1 MIYLYH
7 QVKENTTNQKGELT
21 MGKSAMALGNELREV
36 FAQVI
41 EQALANDYDVLRV
54 PLSADS
60 TSDGFQLAIPT
71 TDSEQNEKTVLIHI
85 SVPKGNRDGVPY
97 DPYEE
102 NERYKENVAAK
113 KSKESARAEKKAREE
128 AERQRKKEAKKTI
141 KTMKK
146 DMEEIFGDEKPTEEA

>member
-1 MIYLYH
+1 
-7 QVKENTTNQKGELT
+7 
-21 MGKSAMALGNELREV
+21 MGKSVMALGNELREV

-41 EQALANDYDVLRV
+41 EAALTTDYDVLRV

-113 KSKESARAEKKAREE
+113 KDKEAKRAEKKAREE
-128 AERQRKKEAKKTI
+128 AERSRKKEAKKTI

-146 DMEEIFGDEKPTEEA
+146 DVEEIFGGDKPTEG

>member
-1 MIYLYH
+1 
-7 QVKENTTNQKGELT
+7 
-21 MGKSAMALGNELREV
+21 MGKSVMALGNELREV

-41 EQALANDYDVLRV
+41 ETALTADYDVLRV

-71 TDSEQNEKTVLIHI
+71 VDSENNEKTVLLHI

-102 NERYKENVAAK
+102 HERYKENVAAK
-113 KSKESARAEKKAREE
+113 KDREAKRAEKKARLE
-128 AERQRKKEAKKTI
+128 AERSRKKEAKKTV

-146 DMEEIFGDEKPTEEA
+146 DIEEIFGGDKPTEEA

>member
-1 MIYLYH
+1 MA
-7 QVKENTTNQKGELT
+7 
-21 MGKSAMALGNELREV
+21 KSAMALGNELREV

-41 EQALANDYDVLRV
+41 EAALGADYDVLRV

-71 TDSEQNEKTVLIHI
+71 TDSEQNEKTVLVHI
-85 SVPKGNRDGVPY
+85 SVPKGSRDGVPY
-97 DPYEE
+97 DPYEQ

-113 KSKESARAEKKAREE
+113 TDKEAKRAEKKAREE
-128 AERQRKKEAKKTI
+128 AERSRKREAKKVV

-146 DMEEIFGDEKPTEEA
+146 DMEEIFGGDNSAPTDEGE

>member
-1 MIYLYH
+1 
-7 QVKENTTNQKGELT
+7 
-21 MGKSAMALGNELREV
+21 MGKSVMALGNEPREV

-41 EQALANDYDVLRV
+41 EAALGADYDVLRV

-71 TDSEQNEKTVLIHI
+71 TDSEQNEKTVLVHI

-113 KSKESARAEKKAREE
+113 KDKEAKRAEKKAREE
-128 AERQRKKEAKKTI
+128 AERQRKKEAKKTV

-146 DMEEIFGDEKPTEEA
+146 DIEEIFGGEQPTEE

>member
-1 MIYLYH
+1 
-7 QVKENTTNQKGELT
+7 
-21 MGKSAMALGNELREV
+21 MGKSAMALGNELREI
-36 FAQVI
+36 FAVAI
-41 EQALANDYDVLRV
+41 EQALGKDYEVLRV

-71 TDSEQNEKTVLIHI
+71 VDSEQNEKTVLLHL

-113 KSKESARAEKKAREE
+113 KDKEAKRAEKKAREE
-128 AERQRKKEAKKTI
+128 AERERKRSAKKTV

-146 DMEEIFGDEKPTEEA
+146 DIEEIFSGDKPTEEA

>member
-1 MIYLYH
+1 
-7 QVKENTTNQKGELT
+7 

-36 FAQVI
+36 FAQAI
-41 EQALANDYDVLRV
+41 EQTLANDYEVLRV

-71 TDSEQNEKTVLIHI
+71 VDSEQNEKTVLLHI
-85 SVPKGNRDGVPY
+85 SVPKGNRDGLLY

-102 NERYKENVAAK
+102 NDRYKENVAAK
-113 KSKESARAEKKAREE
+113 KDKEAKRAEKKAREE
-128 AERQRKKEAKKTI
+128 AERERKKAAKKTV

-146 DMEEIFGDEKPTEEA
+146 DIQEIFKPDDLVEGE

>member
-1 MIYLYH
+1 
-7 QVKENTTNQKGELT
+7 
-21 MGKSAMALGNELREV
+21 MGKSVMALGNELREV

-41 EQALANDYDVLRV
+41 ESALGADYDVLRV

-71 TDSEQNEKTVLIHI
+71 TDSEQNEKTVLVHI

-113 KSKESARAEKKAREE
+113 KDKEAKRAEKKAREE

-146 DMEEIFGDEKPTEEA
+146 DIEEIFSGEQPTEE

>member
-1 MIYLYH
+1 
-7 QVKENTTNQKGELT
+7 
-21 MGKSAMALGNELREV
+21 MGKSVMALGNELREV

-41 EQALANDYDVLRV
+41 ESALGTDYDVLRV

-71 TDSEQNEKTVLIHI
+71 TDSEQNEKTVLVHI

-113 KSKESARAEKKAREE
+113 KDKEAKRAEKKAREE
-128 AERQRKKEAKKTI
+128 AERQRKKEAKKTV

-146 DMEEIFGDEKPTEEA
+146 DIEEIFGGEQPTEE

>member
-1 MIYLYH
+1 
-7 QVKENTTNQKGELT
+7 
-21 MGKSAMALGNELREV
+21 MGKSVMALGNELREA
-36 FAQVI
+36 FAQEI
-41 EQALANDYDVLRV
+41 EAALSADYDVLRV

-71 TDSEQNEKTVLIHI
+71 IDSEQNEKTVLIHI

-113 KSKESARAEKKAREE
+113 KDKEAKRAEKKAREE
-128 AERQRKKEAKKTI
+128 AERSRKKEAKKTV

-146 DMEEIFGDEKPTEEA
+146 DIEEIFGGEQPTEE

>member
-1 MIYLYH
+1 
-7 QVKENTTNQKGELT
+7 
-21 MGKSAMALGNELREV
+21 MGKSAMALGNELRED

-41 EQALANDYDVLRV
+41 EAVLAADYEVLRV

-71 TDSEQNEKTVLIHI
+71 VDSEQNEKTVLIHI

-102 NERYKENVAAK
+102 NERYKENVAVKKDKEAK
-113 KSKESARAEKKAREE
+113 RAEKKAREE
-128 AERQRKKEAKKTI
+128 AERSRKKEAKKTI

-146 DMEEIFGDEKPTEEA
+146 DMEEIFNGDKPTEE

>member
-1 MIYLYH
+1 
-7 QVKENTTNQKGELT
+7 
-21 MGKSAMALGNELREV
+21 MGKSVMALGNELREA
-36 FAQVI
+36 FAQEI
-41 EQALANDYDVLRV
+41 ETALSADYDVLRV

-71 TDSEQNEKTVLIHI
+71 IDSEQNEKTVLIHI

-113 KSKESARAEKKAREE
+113 KDKEAKRAEKKAREE
-128 AERQRKKEAKKTI
+128 AERSRKKEAKKTV

-146 DMEEIFGDEKPTEEA
+146 DIEEIFGGDKSAPTESET

>member
-1 MIYLYH
+1 
-7 QVKENTTNQKGELT
+7 

-41 EQALANDYDVLRV
+41 AKAMGEEYDVLRV

-60 TSDGFQLAIPT
+60 TSDGYQLAIPT
-71 TDSEQNEKTVLIHI
+71 VDSEQNEKTVLIHI
-85 SVPKGNRDGVPY
+85 SVPKGSRDGTPY
-97 DPYEE
+97 DAYEQ

-113 KSKESARAEKKAREE
+113 KDKEAKRAEKKARDE
-128 AERQRKKEAKKTI
+128 AERERKKAAKKTV

-146 DMEEIFGDEKPTEEA
+146 DMEEIFGGDHKAPTNEGE

>member
-1 MIYLYH
+1 
-7 QVKENTTNQKGELT
+7 

-41 EQALANDYDVLRV
+41 ESALGADYDVLRV

-60 TSDGFQLAIPT
+60 TSDGFQLASPT
-71 TDSEQNEKTVLIHI
+71 TDSEQNEKTVLVHI
-85 SVPKGNRDGVPY
+85 SVPRGNRDGVPY
-97 DPYEE
+97 DPDEE

-113 KSKESARAEKKAREE
+113 KDKEAKRAEKKAREE
-128 AERQRKKEAKKTI
+128 AERQRKKEAKKTV

-146 DMEEIFGDEKPTEEA
+146 DVEEIFGGDKPTEE

>member
-1 MIYLYH
+1 
-7 QVKENTTNQKGELT
+7 

-41 EQALANDYDVLRV
+41 ESALGADYDVLRV

-71 TDSEQNEKTVLIHI
+71 TDSEQNEKTVLVHI

-113 KSKESARAEKKAREE
+113 KDKEAKRAEKKAREE
-128 AERQRKKEAKKTI
+128 AERQRKKEAKKTV

-146 DMEEIFGDEKPTEEA
+146 DIEEIFGGEHPTEE

>member
-1 MIYLYH
+1 
-7 QVKENTTNQKGELT
+7 
-21 MGKSAMALGNELREV
+21 MGKSVMALGNELREV

-41 EQALANDYDVLRV
+41 EAALGADYDVLRV

-71 TDSEQNEKTVLIHI
+71 TDSEQNEKTVLVHI

-113 KSKESARAEKKAREE
+113 KDKEAKRAEKKAREE
-128 AERQRKKEAKKTI
+128 AERQRKKEAKKTV

-146 DMEEIFGDEKPTEEA
+146 DIEEIFGGEQPTEE

>member
-1 MIYLYH
+1 
-7 QVKENTTNQKGELT
+7 
-21 MGKSAMALGNELREV
+21 MGKSAMALGNELREI
-36 FAQVI
+36 FAVAI
-41 EQALANDYDVLRV
+41 EQALANDYEVLRV

-71 TDSEQNEKTVLIHI
+71 VDSEQNEKTVLLHI
-85 SVPKGNRDGVPY
+85 SVPKGSRDGVPY

-113 KSKESARAEKKAREE
+113 KDKEAKRAEKNAREE
-128 AERQRKKEAKKTI
+128 AERQRKKEAKKTV

-146 DMEEIFGDEKPTEEA
+146 DMKEIFGGDKPTESEA

>member
-1 MIYLYH
+1 
-7 QVKENTTNQKGELT
+7 
-21 MGKSAMALGNELREV
+21 MGKSVMALGNELRET

-41 EQALANDYDVLRV
+41 EAALIADYDVLRV

-113 KSKESARAEKKAREE
+113 KDKEAKRAEKNAREE

-146 DMEEIFGDEKPTEEA
+146 DVEEIFGGDKSAPTEE

>member
-1 MIYLYH
+1 
-7 QVKENTTNQKGELT
+7 
-21 MGKSAMALGNELREV
+21 MGKSVMALGNELREV

-41 EQALANDYDVLRV
+41 ESALGADYDVLRV

-71 TDSEQNEKTVLIHI
+71 TDSEQNEKTVLVHI

-102 NERYKENVAAK
+102 NERYKENIAAK
-113 KSKESARAEKKAREE
+113 KDKEAKRAEKKAREE

-146 DMEEIFGDEKPTEEA
+146 DIEEIFSGEQPTEE

>member
-1 MIYLYH
+1 
-7 QVKENTTNQKGELT
+7 
-21 MGKSAMALGNELREV
+21 MGKSVMALGNELREV

-41 EQALANDYDVLRV
+41 EAALTADYDVLRV

-102 NERYKENVAAK
+102 NGETVNPDPIEEDCSEYSVAGSITDNRDGTVTVK
-113 KSKESARAEKKAREE
+113 
-128 AERQRKKEAKKTI
+128 
-141 KTMKK
+141 M
-146 DMEEIFGDEKPTEEA
+146 GKPTDAELLNIIMGGN

>member
-1 MIYLYH
+1 
-7 QVKENTTNQKGELT
+7 
-21 MGKSAMALGNELREV
+21 MGKSVMALGNELREV

-41 EQALANDYDVLRV
+41 EAALIADYDVLRV

-113 KSKESARAEKKAREE
+113 KDKEAKRAEKKAREE
-128 AERQRKKEAKKTI
+128 AERSRKKEAKKTI

-146 DMEEIFGDEKPTEEA
+146 DVEEIFSGDKPTEEA

>member
-1 MIYLYH
+1 
-7 QVKENTTNQKGELT
+7 

-41 EQALANDYDVLRV
+41 EAALGADYDVLRV

-71 TDSEQNEKTVLIHI
+71 TDSEQNEKTVLVHI

-113 KSKESARAEKKAREE
+113 KDKEAKRAEKKAREE
-128 AERQRKKEAKKTI
+128 AERERKRSAKKTV

-146 DMEEIFGDEKPTEEA
+146 DVEEIFGGDKSAPTESET

>member
-1 MIYLYH
+1 
-7 QVKENTTNQKGELT
+7 
-21 MGKSAMALGNELREV
+21 MGKSVMALGNELREV

-41 EQALANDYDVLRV
+41 EAALTVDYDVLRV

-113 KSKESARAEKKAREE
+113 KDREAKRAEKKARLE
-128 AERQRKKEAKKTI
+128 AERSRKKEAKKTI

-146 DMEEIFGDEKPTEEA
+146 DVEEIFGGDKPTEE

>member
-1 MIYLYH
+1 
-7 QVKENTTNQKGELT
+7 
-21 MGKSAMALGNELREV
+21 MGKNAMALGNELREV

-113 KSKESARAEKKAREE
+113 KDKEAKRTEKKAREE

-146 DMEEIFGDEKPTEEA
+146 DMEEIFGGEKPTEEA

>member
-1 MIYLYH
+1 
-7 QVKENTTNQKGELT
+7 

-41 EQALANDYDVLRV
+41 EKAMGEEYDVLRV

-60 TSDGFQLAIPT
+60 TSDGYQLAIPT
-71 TDSEQNEKTVLIHI
+71 VDSEQNEKTVLIHI
-85 SVPKGNRDGVPY
+85 SVPKGSRDGTPY
-97 DPYEE
+97 DAYEQ

-113 KSKESARAEKKAREE
+113 KDKEIKRAEKKARDE
-128 AERQRKKEAKKTI
+128 AERERKKAAKKTV

-146 DMEEIFGDEKPTEEA
+146 DMEEIFGGDHKAPTDEGE

>member
-1 MIYLYH
+1 
-7 QVKENTTNQKGELT
+7 
-21 MGKSAMALGNELREV
+21 MGKSMMALGNELREV

-41 EQALANDYDVLRV
+41 EKALGEEYDVLRV

-71 TDSEQNEKTVLIHI
+71 VDSEQNEKTVLVHI
-85 SVPKGNRDGVPY
+85 SVPKGSRNGDAY

-113 KSKESARAEKKAREE
+113 KDKEAKRAEKKAREE
-128 AERQRKKEAKKTI
+128 AERLRKKEAKKTV

-146 DMEEIFGDEKPTEEA
+146 DIQEIFKPDDLTEGE